1 MRKSFLFLLLV
12 LALTA
17 CSTTHGSNNK
27 SSYPSSVAWNDS
39 LYGVSFGEVPSTK
52 IGKEIGEIKHLV
64 VPMPKKNSD
73 SNEKLGKLYEI
84 KGKESQDEL
93 ALEVNGTYL
102 EIHKVGS
109 LN

>member
-1 MRKSFLFLLLV
+1 MNPAASSKK
-12 LALTA
+12 TY
-17 CSTTHGSNNK
+17 NK

-64 VPMPKKNSD
+64 VPMPKKNGD

-109 LN
+109 LK